1 MSDQTSGS
9 ARQLERI
16 TELDRLL
23 RQDGCPGIGV
33 LAGRLGVSERTIFRD
48 LVFLRDRLGAPV
60 VFDSGR
66 GGYRYSAPH
75 RFFPWISLTREEV
88 LALLLAMR
96 AAGPI
101 LGQPFEARLR
111 SAVSKVLSA
120 GGVPELGREGGARR
134 GAPSSTVQ
142 PASRPGGGGARLA
155 PARARSPS

>member
-1 MSDQTSGS
+1 MSDHTSGS

-23 RQDGCPGIGV
+23 RQDCCPSIAA
-33 LAGRLGVSERTIFRD
+33 LACQMGVSERTIFRD

-66 GGYRYSAPH
+66 GGYRYTSPH
-75 RFFPWISLTREEV
+75 RFFPGISLTQQEV
-88 LALLLAMR
+88 LALLLATR

-111 SAVSKVLSA
+111 SAVSKILSA
-120 GGVPELGREGGARR
+120 EGVHGAGREGGARPGR
-134 GAPSSTVQ
+134 PAQPLE
-142 PASRPGGGGARLA
+142 PASVRGGRETRL
-155 PARARSPS
+155 ARARTRAPA